1 MDSNYMSTRFN
12 LSGNRKE
19 LGQQIY
25 VAKANLYQFLPV
37 AWEDAMA
44 ALEQTGG
51 TEGTAIASTGTW
63 AGGAVGWGGVG
74 VAMSCVS

>member
-1 MDSNYMSTRFN
+1 
-12 LSGNRKE
+12 
-19 LGQQIY
+19 
-25 VAKANLYQFLPV
+25 
-37 AWEDAMA
+37 MA

-74 VAMSCVS
+74 WEWLCLVCHESKKSGRGVREGEEGRSKGGKIQKHVAFYV

>member
-25 VAKANLYQFLPV
+25 VAKANFINFYLWLGKTPWLRLSKLGVLRVLRLRVLVLGLGVQ
-37 AWEDAMA
+37 
-44 ALEQTGG
+44 
-51 TEGTAIASTGTW
+51 
-63 AGGAVGWGGVG
+63 WGGVG